1 MKIVNLKLFYI
12 TNVFQQEVLTWRG
25 RYLLAVRYLL
35 GRVGTLVKAWIVDFR
50 FLLLGTEVRLDAL
63 ALNLQ
68 LLLQLGQLVQHVRA
82 CAVTQRS
89 RKQTNQPRMCVHT
102 CTVLTSL
109 M

>member
-1 MKIVNLKLFYI
+1 MKIVNLKCFI
-12 TNVFQQEVLTWRG
+12 SQIHFSR
-25 RYLLAVRYLL
+25 RYLL

-89 RKQTNQPRMCVHT
+89 REQTNKQSMCVQ
-102 CTVLTSL
+102 TVVVSL

>member
-1 MKIVNLKLFYI
+1 MNENCELETVLFHI
-12 TNVFQQEVLTWRG
+12 TNVFQQEVLTCRG

-82 CAVTQRS
+82 CAADT
-89 RKQTNQPRMCVHT
+89 T
-102 CTVLTSL
+102 LTKANRGCL
-109 M
+109 HIQQ